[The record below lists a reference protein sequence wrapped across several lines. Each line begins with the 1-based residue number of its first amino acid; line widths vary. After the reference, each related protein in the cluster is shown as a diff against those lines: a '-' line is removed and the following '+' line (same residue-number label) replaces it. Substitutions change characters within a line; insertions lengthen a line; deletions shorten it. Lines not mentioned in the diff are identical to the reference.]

1 MKKRRRE
8 NSRLVENKVYLITGI
23 LLIYHFVLKLIEKS
37 FKHCHLLS
45 CVCYKTLVTRYFSEI
60 PKARYLPGDF
70 SQITQLSK
78 GNTLDQA
85 SVTSVVFPRFRQIT
99 YFNFEFSLATCEIMV
114 LVSQYSDEMRCNAI
128 LAFRS
133 GCTCPR

>member
-1 MKKRRRE
+1 MK
-8 NSRLVENKVYLITGI
+8 GI

-70 SQITQLSK
+70 SQIT
-78 GNTLDQA
+78 
-85 SVTSVVFPRFRQIT
+85 
-99 YFNFEFSLATCEIMV
+99 
-114 LVSQYSDEMRCNAI
+114 
-128 LAFRS
+128 
-133 GCTCPR
+133 

>member
-45 CVCYKTLVTRYFSEI
+45 CVCFKTLVTPYFSEI
-60 PKARYLPGDF
+60 SRA
-70 SQITQLSK
+70 SSLSDIF
-78 GNTLDQA
+78 L
-85 SVTSVVFPRFRQIT
+85 R
-99 YFNFEFSLATCEIMV
+99 
-114 LVSQYSDEMRCNAI
+114 
-128 LAFRS
+128 
-133 GCTCPR
+133 

>member
-8 NSRLVENKVYLITGI
+8 NSRLVENKVYLISGI

-70 SQITQLSK
+70 SQIT
-78 GNTLDQA
+78 
-85 SVTSVVFPRFRQIT
+85 
-99 YFNFEFSLATCEIMV
+99 
-114 LVSQYSDEMRCNAI
+114 
-128 LAFRS
+128 
-133 GCTCPR
+133 